1 MRTSLKCLSSAH
13 VTSDDLGGLA
23 RHVTHTTCSLGGLAI
38 RDHPRRL
45 INTTL
50 HALLLWLLV
59 TVTENEK
66 KTETFKIFRKP
77 VQTSK
82 YLQN

>member
-1 MRTSLKCLSSAH
+1 MRTSLKCLASVH

-23 RHVTHTTCSLGGLAI
+23 RHVTYTRYSLGGLVI
-38 RDHPRRL
+38 RVHPRRL

-59 TVTENEK
+59 TVTENKK
-66 KTETFKIFRKP
+66 KTLKF
-77 VQTSK
+77 
-82 YLQN
+82 